1 MQSFVILCKSFWVYR
16 VDAGAETGAW
26 DRAFAVLDIGVIST
40 STSLG
45 WFYPAEACWAF
56 LQERE
61 FDAIMAEL
69 EQVIQTLD
77 RDLIICKTFD

>member
-45 WFYPAEACWAF
+45 WFYPAEAC
-56 LQERE
+56 
-61 FDAIMAEL
+61 
-69 EQVIQTLD
+69 
-77 RDLIICKTFD
+77 